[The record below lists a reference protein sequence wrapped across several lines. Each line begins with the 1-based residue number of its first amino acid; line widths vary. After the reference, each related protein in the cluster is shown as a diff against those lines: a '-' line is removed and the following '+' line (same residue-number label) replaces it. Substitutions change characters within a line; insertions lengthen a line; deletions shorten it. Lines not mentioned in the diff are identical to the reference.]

1 MASNKNGCIKIEKKK
16 LKNMVQKG
24 IFSQLPPAAKG
35 IIAVAVTVTAG
46 VGLYLIYRSLK
57 KAKNEADAKAEVNAV
72 KNELTELNKTP
83 DKKQTLTPAQAKAMS
98 NVLFGAMDG
107 YGTNVVAISKQLFQ
121 LKNQADWLAVSD
133 AYGVKTL
140 SSGKLN
146 PEPDF
151 VGTLNAA
158 LSNELG
164 VTDTTYTTALNK
176 YFKQRGINV
185 IL

>member
-1 MASNKNGCIKIEKKK
+1 M
-16 LKNMVQKG
+16 
-24 IFSQLPPAAKG
+24 FSELPPAARG
-35 IIAVAVTVTAG
+35 VIAVGIAVAAG
-46 VGLYLIYRSLK
+46 FGLYFVYKALK
-57 KAKNEADAKAEVNAV
+57 KAQNQADSKAEANAI
-72 KNELTELNKTP
+72 KDELNQLNKTA

-107 YGTNVVAISKQLFQ
+107 YGTNVVAISKQLLQ

-164 VTDTTYTTALNK
+164 VTDTTYTTVLNK

>member
-1 MASNKNGCIKIEKKK
+1 MAT
-16 LKNMVQKG
+16 KG
-24 IFSQLPPAAKG
+24 IFSELPPAARGVIAVGIAVGAGFGLYFLYKG
-35 IIAVAVTVTAG
+35 I
-46 VGLYLIYRSLK
+46 K
-57 KAKNEADAKAEVNAV
+57 KVQNEAAAKAEANAV
-72 KNELTELNKTP
+72 KNELNELNKTT
-83 DKKQTLTPAQAKAMS
+83 DKKQTITKTQAASMA

-107 YGTNVVAISKQLFQ
+107 YGTNVVAISKQLLQ

-133 AYGVKTL
+133 AYGIKTL